1 LDYLKCL
8 LNIKNIIATAP
19 RADRKPRK
27 IFDRA
32 EHLKPKAKP
41 KPKPKPKA
49 KPKDYGYKW
58 TINVDIL
65 TLS

>member
-1 LDYLKCL
+1 L

-32 EHLKPKAKP
+32 EHLKPKPKAKP
-41 KPKPKPKA
+41 KPKS
-49 KPKDYGYKW
+49 KDYGYKW